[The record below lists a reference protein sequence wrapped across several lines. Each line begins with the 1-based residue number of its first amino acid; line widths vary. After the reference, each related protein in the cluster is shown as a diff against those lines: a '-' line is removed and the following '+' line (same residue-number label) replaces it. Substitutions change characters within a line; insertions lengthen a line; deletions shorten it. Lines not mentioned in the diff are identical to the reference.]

1 MFDASAMAY
10 EQNVAA
16 TAAIVSRRY
25 LGPVRDALK
34 DEAEQLLRLLYGP
47 LTTA

>member
-16 TAAIVSRRY
+16 TAAMVEACHEGGSMSR
-25 LGPVRDALK
+25 LSLV
-34 DEAEQLLRLLYGP
+34 
-47 LTTA
+47 